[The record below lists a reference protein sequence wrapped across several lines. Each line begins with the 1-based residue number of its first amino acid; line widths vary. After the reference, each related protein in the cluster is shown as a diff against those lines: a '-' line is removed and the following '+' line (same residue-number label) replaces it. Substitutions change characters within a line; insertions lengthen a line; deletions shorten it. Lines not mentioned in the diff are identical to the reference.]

1 MWISIQFHLQNYRFS
16 SNPTIKGIKN
26 LLIYEIKKENERT
39 SDVVLYP
46 KSSLDTIILPNRLIA
61 EIIFHKSV

>member
-39 SDVVLYP
+39 SDSFSIP
-46 KSSLDTIILPNRLIA
+46 RAALIQLFFP
-61 EIIFHKSV
+61 ID

>member
-16 SNPTIKGIKN
+16 PNPTIKGIKN

-39 SDVVLYP
+39 SDVV
-46 KSSLDTIILPNRLIA
+46 
-61 EIIFHKSV
+61 